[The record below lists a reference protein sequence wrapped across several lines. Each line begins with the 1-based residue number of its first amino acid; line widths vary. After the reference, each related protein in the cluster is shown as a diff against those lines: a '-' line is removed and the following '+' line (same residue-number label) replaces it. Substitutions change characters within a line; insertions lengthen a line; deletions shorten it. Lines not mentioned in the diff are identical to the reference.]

1 VPEIDAPQARIS
13 QLSAAILRIS
23 ASLDLATVLQ
33 EVVDSA
39 RALTNARYGV
49 IVTFDQ
55 AGIVRD
61 FVTSGFTAAEKRR
74 FTEWPDGPRLLAD
87 LRHRPGTL
95 KLADLPDYVHQHG
108 FFSKLIPSKTL
119 QSMPMLHHGE
129 QVGSFL
135 VAEKADAADF
145 TGEDEELLMLFA
157 SQAATAIDNART
169 THRDERRARADLEA
183 LVETSPVGVVVVDA
197 GLGRPMSVN
206 REAKRIVE
214 TLRTPDQ
221 SVDELLD
228 VMKCERSDGR
238 EISLNEL
245 SLAQSLM
252 DAETVRAEEIVLSVP
267 DGRRVSVLLN
277 ARPIRSENGDV
288 VSIVITMQDLAALNE
303 LDRQRSAFLSLVSH
317 ELRAPLAAIK
327 GSTTIWLG
335 ASPTPDPAE
344 ADHFFRV
351 IDEQADQ
358 MHRLIS
364 DLLEVGRIEAG
375 MLSVSPVPTEIPM
388 IVEQARNTFLSGGA
402 SHPIAID
409 LPGDLPRVMADGRRI
424 VQVLI
429 NLFSNA
435 ARHSIGSSPIRVAA
449 LRDGPHVAIAVSDE
463 GRGVPP
469 EKLPHLFR
477 KHAGAIT
484 DDQRR
489 GQGSTG
495 LGLSICKG
503 IVEAHGGRIWAES
516 GGVGQGARFTL
527 TLPVA
532 EEAVATLGA
541 NGDKTGVS
549 RDTDKRIPI
558 LVLDDDPR
566 MLRFAR
572 EVLTR
577 AGYAA
582 IVTGEHRE
590 LSRIIRARR
599 PRLVVLD
606 LMLPD
611 MDGIELLETVPELA
625 ELPVIFIS
633 AYGRDETIARALER
647 GAVDYLVKPFSGTEL
662 TARIRA
668 ALRARAEPQE
678 FTLADLTVSFEQRRV
693 TLAGQDLHLTAREFE
708 LLRAL
713 ALNAPRC
720 VTYDALIRRMWK
732 APDAGDSDRVRTF
745 VKQLR
750 RKLGDDAGR
759 PVYIVN
765 ERGVGYRMP
774 APATAGSSHS
784 SSWNAGR

>member
-1 VPEIDAPQARIS
+1 MPEMDAPQARIS

-55 AGIVRD
+55 TGVVSD
-61 FVTSGFTAAEKRR
+61 FVTSGFTVDEKRR
-74 FTEWPDGPRLLAD
+74 FMEWPDGPRLLAD

-145 TGEDEELLMLFA
+145 TSEDEELLMLFA
-157 SQAATAIDNART
+157 SQAATSIDNAR

-197 GLGRPMSVN
+197 RLGRPMSVN

-221 SVDELLD
+221 SVDDLLE

-252 DAETVRAEEIVLSVP
+252 DAETVRAEEIALSVP

-277 ARPIRSENGDV
+277 ATPIRSDNGDV
-288 VSIVITMQDLAALNE
+288 VSIVITIQDLAALNE

-327 GSTTIWLG
+327 GSTAIWLG
-335 ASPTPDPAE
+335 ASPTPNPAE

-375 MLSVSPVPTEIPM
+375 MLSVSPAPSEIPT

-409 LPGDLPRVMADGRRI
+409 LPGDLPSVMADGRRI

-435 ARHSIGSSPIRVAA
+435 ARHSVGSSPLRVAA
-449 LRDGPHVAIAVSDE
+449 VRDGPHVAIAVSDE

-477 KHAGAIT
+477 KHAGVAT
-484 DDQRR
+484 DDQR
-489 GQGSTG
+489 STG

-532 EEAVATLGA
+532 EEAAADLGP
-541 NGDKTGVS
+541 NGDQAGVS
-549 RDTDKRIPI
+549 RDTDKRVPI

-566 MLRFAR
+566 MLRFAS

-611 MDGIELLETVPELA
+611 TDGIELLETVPELA
-625 ELPVIFIS
+625 ELPVIFVS

-668 ALRARAEPQE
+668 AIRARAEPQE

-765 ERGVGYRMP
+765 ERGVGYRMA
-774 APATAGSSHS
+774 APATSGSSHS
-784 SSWNAGR
+784 SSWNADR

>member
-1 VPEIDAPQARIS
+1 MPKMDAVQARIS

-39 RALTNARYGV
+39 RALTSARYGV

-55 AGIVRD
+55 TGVVRD
-61 FVTSGFTAAEKRR
+61 FVMSGFTADEKRR
-74 FTEWPDGPRLLAD
+74 FMEWPDGPRLLAD
-87 LRHRPGTL
+87 IRHRPGTL
-95 KLADLPDYVHQHG
+95 KLADLPDYVHEHG
-108 FFSKLIPSKTL
+108 FFSKLMPSKTL

-145 TGEDEELLMLFA
+145 TSEDEELLMLFA
-157 SQAATAIDNART
+157 SQAATSIDNAR

-197 GLGRPMSVN
+197 RLGRPMSVN

-214 TLRTPDQ
+214 TLRTPGQ
-221 SVDELLD
+221 SVDDLLE

-245 SLAQSLM
+245 SLAQSLI
-252 DAETVRAEEIVLSVP
+252 DAETVRAEEIALSVP

-277 ARPIRSENGDV
+277 ATPIRSDNGDV

-327 GSTTIWLG
+327 GSTAIWRG

-375 MLSVSPVPTEIPM
+375 MLSVSPAPGEIPT

-409 LPGDLPRVMADGRRI
+409 LPGDLPSVMADGRRI

-435 ARHSIGSSPIRVAA
+435 ARHSVGSSPIRVAA
-449 LRDGPHVAIAVSDE
+449 VRDGPHVAIAVSDE

-469 EKLPHLFR
+469 EKLPYLFR
-477 KHAGAIT
+477 KHAGVAT
-484 DDQRR
+484 DDQR
-489 GQGSTG
+489 STG

-532 EEAVATLGA
+532 EEAAADLGP
-541 NGDKTGVS
+541 NGDQAGVS
-549 RDTDKRIPI
+549 RDTDKRVPI

-611 MDGIELLETVPELA
+611 TDGIELLETVPELA
-625 ELPVIFIS
+625 ELPVIFVS

-668 ALRARAEPQE
+668 AIRARAEPQE

-765 ERGVGYRMP
+765 ERGVGYRMA
-774 APATAGSSHS
+774 APATSGSSHS
-784 SSWNAGR
+784 SSWNADR

>member
-1 VPEIDAPQARIS
+1 MPEMDAVQARIS

-39 RALTNARYGV
+39 RALTSARYGV

-55 AGIVRD
+55 TGVVSD
-61 FVTSGFTAAEKRR
+61 FVTSGFTAEEKRR
-74 FTEWPDGPRLLAD
+74 FMEWPDGPRLLAD
-87 LRHRPGTL
+87 LRHRPRTL
-95 KLADLPDYVHQHG
+95 KLADLPDYVHEHG

-135 VAEKADAADF
+135 VAEKASAADF
-145 TGEDEELLMLFA
+145 TSEDEELLTLFA
-157 SQAATAIDNART
+157 SQAATSIDNAR

-197 GLGRPMSVN
+197 RLGRPMSVN

-214 TLRTPDQ
+214 ILRTPDQ

-277 ARPIRSENGDV
+277 ATPIRSESGHV

-327 GSTTIWLG
+327 GSTAIWLG

-375 MLSVSPVPTEIPM
+375 MLSVSPVPSEIPT

-402 SHPIAID
+402 SHPITID
-409 LPGDLPRVMADGRRI
+409 LPGDLPSVMADGRRI

-435 ARHSIGSSPIRVAA
+435 ARHSVGSSPIRVAA
-449 LRDGPHVAIAVSDE
+449 VRDGPHVAIAVSDE

-477 KHAGAIT
+477 KHAGVAT
-484 DDQRR
+484 DDQR
-489 GQGSTG
+489 STG

-532 EEAVATLGA
+532 EEAVATLGP
-541 NGDKTGVS
+541 NGDQAGVS
-549 RDTDKRIPI
+549 RDTDKRVPI

-599 PRLVVLD
+599 PHLVVLD

-611 MDGIELLETVPELA
+611 TDGIELLETVPELA

-713 ALNAPRC
+713 SLNAPRC